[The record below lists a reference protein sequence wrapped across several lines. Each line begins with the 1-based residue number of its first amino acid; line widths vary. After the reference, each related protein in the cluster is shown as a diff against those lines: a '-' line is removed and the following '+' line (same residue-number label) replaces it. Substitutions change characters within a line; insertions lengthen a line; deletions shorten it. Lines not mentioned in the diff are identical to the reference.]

1 MLLIIISINGLVYKI
16 MENGVKCRS
25 VFPKAQDD
33 ILKSLEVADVKCST
47 LGVSSSSSKHI
58 LID

>member
-1 MLLIIISINGLVYKI
+1 